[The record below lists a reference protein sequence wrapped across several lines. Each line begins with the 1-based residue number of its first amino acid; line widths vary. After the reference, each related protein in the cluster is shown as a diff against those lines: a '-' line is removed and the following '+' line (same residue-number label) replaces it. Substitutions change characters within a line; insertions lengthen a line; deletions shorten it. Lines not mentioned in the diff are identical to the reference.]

1 MVRRILPEE
10 VDLHQ
15 RTAPVAGA
23 LGRFNKFVGS
33 LYPGKIIGLH
43 DACAFFRWE
52 DLDI

>member
-23 LGRFNKFVGS
+23 LGRFNKFAAGYIQVKLLGYMMHVRFS
-33 LYPGKIIGLH
+33 GGKI
-43 DACAFFRWE
+43 
-52 DLDI
+52 